1 MNMPLNTSAN
11 TSDPVAQARYNMIEQ
26 QIRPWNVLDLGVLEL
41 LAVVRREDFVPPA
54 YRSMAFMD
62 IEIPLLG
69 NDAEEAVRLG
79 HSMLQPR
86 VEARMLQDLE
96 ITGTDRVLEIG
107 AGSGYM
113 AALLAYRAERVVSL
127 EIVPELVE
135 MARENLRDANVH
147 NADVRQGDGALGAV
161 PDGPFDVIVLSGSV
175 ADVPSNLLALL
186 RDGGRLGAIV
196 GGEPVMRFTLTRRTG
211 DRFETTTPWDTTAPR
226 LVNFPEPSGFTF

>member
-11 TSDPVAQARYNMIEQ
+11 ISDPVAQARYNMIEQ

-41 LAVVRREDFVPPA
+41 LAVVRREDFVPAA

-79 HSMLQPR
+79 LSMLQPR
-86 VEARMLQDLE
+86 VEARILQDLQ
-96 ITGTDRVLEIG
+96 IKPTDRVLEIG

-113 AALLAYRAERVVSL
+113 AALLAYGAERVVSL
-127 EIVPELVE
+127 EINPTLAE
-135 MARENLRDANVH
+135 MARENLHRAGVM
-147 NADVRQGDGALGAV
+147 NAEVLQADGARGPL

-175 ADVPSNLLALL
+175 ADVPAHLLALL
-186 RDGGRLGAIV
+186 RPGGRLGAIV
-196 GGEPVMRFTLTRRTG
+196 GGDPVMRFTMTTRTG
-211 DRFETTTPWDTTAPR
+211 DRFVTTSPWDTIAPR
-226 LVNFPEPSGFTF
+226 LVHFPEPSGFTF

>member
-1 MNMPLNTSAN
+1 MNMPLNTLAN
-11 TSDPVAQARYNMIEQ
+11 TSDPVAQARFNMIEQ
-26 QIRPWNVLDLGVLEL
+26 QIRPWNVLDPEVLEL

-69 NDAEEAVRLG
+69 SDPEEAVRLG

-86 VEARMLQDLE
+86 VEARMLQDLRVLP
-96 ITGTDRVLEIG
+96 TDRVLEIG

-113 AALLAYRAERVVSL
+113 AALLAHRAERVVSL
-127 EIVPELVE
+127 EIHPELAE
-135 MARENLRDANVH
+135 MARENLRDAGIQ
-147 NADVRQGDGALGAV
+147 NAEVRQADGAQGAI

-175 ADVPSNLLALL
+175 AEVPSALLSQL

-196 GGEPVMRFTLTRRTG
+196 GNDPVMRFTLTRRTG
-211 DRFETTTPWDTTAPR
+211 DRFETTSPWDTIAPR
-226 LVNFPEPSGFTF
+226 LAHFPEPSGFTF